1 MMHLSSY
8 PTRFFDLMKLHCL
21 FPFYAFLTVA
31 VFAEPIATPSPSPK
45 VYTTPALAVAPIPA
59 ADLDSIK
66 AALPARAATTP
77 KQPRKLL
84 LFYRA
89 EGFVHPSI
97 PYGVEAI
104 SELGQKTGAF
114 TTVSS
119 DDMAMFDPAT
129 IKQFDAIVFV
139 STTQL
144 KFENPNYRKALL
156 DFVASGKGVVG
167 LHAASDNFPTWPEGQ
182 ELMGG
187 VFHGHPWHAG
197 DLVAIKLDDPSH
209 PINGGFNNQGF
220 RLKEEIY
227 QITGPYGRD
236 KQRELVSLDMSKPE
250 NLQKMVDKDGKPL
263 LDKGGKPLIVCTDN
277 DFPISWIK
285 KEGNGRVFYTSLGH
299 NKDIYF
305 VPQILQ
311 HYLDGIQYA
320 LGDLAADD
328 MPTSSLGTLPK
339 PALAPEGS
347 TETLQKVSAVPEPP
361 KKQAAP
367 QSPSPAP
374 SPTSAVTQTPEQ
386 IKESG
391 EASIKDLPK
400 YAYGDSTE
408 ALFNV
413 LEAIRLGNDENRKRF
428 EPALVALLQDAS
440 ATPASKETVCRW
452 LGWMGGEDA
461 VPVLSKIATSA
472 SGSLGGYAI
481 RALATIPAK
490 SADMALVD
498 LLASGDEARQL
509 AVMSSVGVRG
519 TTTAIPKLSK
529 IATAKSP
536 LVSEA
541 AFQALAALRCV
552 ESLNAILKVKATAG
566 NGTFQNEAVI
576 SASSSLVAKGKA
588 LPVAASEKLS
598 SIAGSKASYAQRLSA
613 LRVLLSAKFPAG
625 VPQAISFL
633 KSEDYHLR
641 EGAAESLA
649 ELGTPDQLS
658 AISWDEAADARVVLL
673 KGLAQKA
680 NPASLPLFLEALA
693 SSDDNVRLA
702 AIDGISRSGDGK
714 NLEMLTPLL
723 SDTNAIL
730 ARAAKSAVAGLK
742 GGDVGDRLISLEG
755 STNPAVSGILL
766 SVLADRQDH
775 KAFDAAIAAM
785 SSQDPALRAAGYG
798 SFSRLAASGDLAKC
812 LALVPTVKEAY
823 AENFQKGLVRAVL
836 LDPSPSSSAAQ
847 ISAAFDQ
854 GNAAQKEIM
863 INVLA
868 RLEVKE
874 ANDKLQSILSSTDA
888 DQRKQAVRALASAR
902 SSASLELL
910 PAVAEN
916 GQTNSEKILALKG
929 YIDTIGAI
937 SDLKDNKRFEAYQK
951 AWKLAVRDEEKA
963 AVRSAV
969 NKIPQKKIPKG
980 KEAVDFLKE
989 INTPSPTPAGA
1000 QSTPAKI

>member
-1 MMHLSSY
+1 
-8 PTRFFDLMKLHCL
+8 MKSRLL
-21 FPFYAFLTVA
+21 FPVYALLTVG
-31 VFAEPIATPSPSPK
+31 VIAEPSATPSPSPK
-45 VYTTPALAVAPIPA
+45 IYTTPSLVVAPIPG
-59 ADLDSIK
+59 ADLAAIK
-66 AALPARAATTP
+66 AALPAHATATP

-97 PYGVEAI
+97 PYGVEALRQ
-104 SELGQKTGAF
+104 LGEKTGAF
-114 TTVSS
+114 STVSS

-129 IKQFDAIVFV
+129 LKQFDGVVFV

-144 KFENPNYRKALL
+144 KFDNPAHRKALV
-156 DFVASGKGVVG
+156 DFVVSGKGVVG
-167 LHAASDNFPTWPEGQ
+167 IHAASDNFPTWPEGQ

-197 DLVAIKLDDPSH
+197 DLVAIKLDDPAH

-227 QITGPYGRD
+227 QISGPYGRD

-250 NLQKMVDKDGKPL
+250 NLQKTVDKDGKPL
-263 LDKGGKPLIVCTDN
+263 LDKGGKPLIVRTDN

-285 KEGNGRVFYTSLGH
+285 KQGGGRVFYTSLGH

-305 VPQILQ
+305 VPQILK

-320 LGDLAADD
+320 LGDLSADD
-328 MPTSSLGTLPK
+328 MPTASLGTLPK

-347 TETLQKVSAVPEPP
+347 TETLQKVSAAPEPP

-367 QSPSPAP
+367 QSPTPVAG
-374 SPTSAVTQTPEQ
+374 AVETLTPEQ
-386 IKESG
+386 IKELG
-391 EASIKDLPK
+391 ESSLKALPK

-408 ALFNV
+408 ALYNV
-413 LEAIRLGNDENRKRF
+413 LEAIRNSDDATVGRF
-428 EPALVALLQDAS
+428 ESALVGLLQDAS

-452 LGWMGGEDA
+452 LGWMGREDA
-461 VPVLSKIATSA
+461 VPVLSKIAGSA
-472 SGSLGGYAI
+472 SRGSEKAPASLNGYAI
-481 RALATIPAK
+481 LALATIPAK
-490 SADMALVD
+490 SADQSLVD
-498 LLASGDEARQL
+498 LLSYGDKGRKI
-509 AVMSSVGVRG
+509 AVMSAMSVRG
-519 TTTAIPKLSK
+519 TASAIPKLAK
-529 IATAKSP
+529 IAAAKSTA
-536 LVSEA
+536 LSGA
-541 AFQALAALRCV
+541 AFQTLAALRSV
-552 ESLNAILKVKATAG
+552 DALNAILKVKAAAG
-566 NGTFQNEAVI
+566 NRTSQNEAVI
-576 SASSSLVAKGKA
+576 SAASSLIAKGTV
-588 LPVAASEKLS
+588 LPDAASEKLS
-598 SIAGSKASYAQRLSA
+598 SIAGSEAAYAQRLSA
-613 LRVLLSAKFPAG
+613 LRVLLSAHLPSG
-625 VPQAISFL
+625 VQQAVELL
-633 KSEDYHLR
+633 KNGDHRLR

-649 ELGTPDQLS
+649 ESATPDQLS
-658 AISWDEAADARVVLL
+658 AISWEGTPDAWVVLL
-673 KGLAQKA
+673 RKLGQKA
-680 NPASLPLFLEALA
+680 DPASLPLFQKALA
-693 SSDDNVRLA
+693 SSHDNVRLA

-714 NLEMLTPLL
+714 NLETLTPLL
-723 SDTNAIL
+723 SDTNAPL
-730 ARAAKSAVAGLK
+730 AQAARSAVAGLK
-742 GGDVGDRLISLEG
+742 GADVGERLIALEG
-755 STNPAVSGILL
+755 SATPALSVILL
-766 SVLADRQDH
+766 SILADRQDH
-775 KAFDAAIAAM
+775 RAFDSAITAM
-785 SSQDPALRAAGYG
+785 SSADPALRTAGYA

-836 LDPSPSSSAAQ
+836 LDPSLSSSAAQ

-874 ANDKLQSILSSTDA
+874 ANDKLQTILSSPDA
-888 DQRKQAVRALASAR
+888 DQRKQAIRALAAAR
-902 SSASLELL
+902 STASLELL
-910 PAVAEN
+910 PTVAEN

-980 KEAVDFLKE
+980 KEAADFLKE
-989 INTPSPTPAGA
+989 INTPPPAPPGA
-1000 QSTPAKI
+1000 QSAPAKN